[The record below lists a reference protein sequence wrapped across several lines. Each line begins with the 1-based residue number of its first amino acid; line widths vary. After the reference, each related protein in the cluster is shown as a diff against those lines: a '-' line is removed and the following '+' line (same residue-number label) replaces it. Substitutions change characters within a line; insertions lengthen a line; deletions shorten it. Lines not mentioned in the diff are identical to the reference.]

1 MHDRAHLSTPRTVAA
16 LVLAVSATLA
26 LSATLPACSRSS
38 AERVDAAPRAADP
51 ACVEALEKAPTLVL
65 DRPRTPTTV
74 AGTLAWG
81 EPGVLLRCGLPPLG
95 PTDRECL
102 EIDGVPWVI
111 ADPEQ
116 KHDPQ
121 VFTTFG
127 RDPAVEVRVPL
138 DDVRAQAAAALV
150 DVAPVARALP
160 ENGRA
165 CS

>member
-1 MHDRAHLSTPRTVAA
+1 MRRGTVAA
-16 LVLAVSATLA
+16 LVLTFAAV
-26 LSATLPACSRSS
+26 LSACSRSS
-38 AERVDAAPRAADP
+38 GERVDAAPRAGDP
-51 ACVEALEKAPTLVL
+51 ACVQALEKAPALVL
-65 DRPRTPTTV
+65 DRPRTPSTV
-74 AGTLAWG
+74 AGALAWG

-95 PTDRECL
+95 PTDRACL
-102 EIDGVPWVI
+102 EIDGVPWIV
-111 ADPEQ
+111 ADLEQ
-116 KHDPQ
+116 KDDPQ